1 MENIKINLLKPN
13 DKNPRNDLGDL
24 TELVDSIKSNG
35 IMQNLTVVKDGSKY
49 TVVIGHRRLAAAK
62 QAGLKEVPCE
72 VKELSLQDQAQ
83 IMLMENMQRSDLTIT
98 EQAKGFQTCLDLG
111 IKEVDI
117 AKKTGLSKTTIKNRI
132 TLNKFDL
139 GKVQK
144 GIDKGAKIDDFLK
157 LTKIKDKD
165 AADELLNCIGTSS
178 FSWKL
183 EQQIND
189 EKRIAWK
196 NKIMKELNDLGV
208 HIIKRNQQIYSETEF
223 REYIRC
229 PQVINEELK
238 NVCAKESVDVY
249 MVDDG
254 YGMITIRIIDHS
266 IKSNLISDEYEEDE
280 LSLWQRKKLFVKPY
294 LETAY
299 QLRTNFM
306 QEILKT
312 VIPVEKE
319 REVFNFINELIIN
332 EEDAY
337 VMSDGVDNQNLCKFF
352 GLDEVEPK
360 KSREEII
367 ELINSSKNSTVLL
380 MYLLLEVGTE
390 EFDFDNDIEESD
402 RNEYLTYKF
411 LKLLGYE
418 MSPEEQ
424 QLYDGTHL
432 VYEEMKNLED

>member
-83 IMLMENMQRSDLTIT
+83 TMLMENMQRSDLTIT

-144 GIDKGAKIDDFLK
+144 GIDKGATIDDFLK
-157 LTKIKDKD
+157 LTKIKDQE
-165 AADELLNCIGTSS
+165 AIEELLKFIGTSS
-178 FSWKL
+178 FSWKYEDQL
-183 EQQIND
+183 KN
-189 EKRIAWK
+189 EKRVVWK
-196 NKIMKELNDLGV
+196 NKIMKELSDLGV
-208 HIIKRNQQIYSETEF
+208 KFIDASFDKYEETKY
-223 REYIRC
+223 RDRLYC
-229 PQVINEELK
+229 PSVIADEVKELCKNENIE
-238 NVCAKESVDVY
+238 VFAS
-249 MVDDG
+249 DDG

-266 IKSNLISDEYEEDE
+266 IKSNLVSDEYEEDE
-280 LSLWQRKKLFVKPY
+280 LSLWERKRLLVKPY

-299 QLRTNFM
+299 QLRINFM

-312 VIPVEKE
+312 VIPVEIE
-319 REVFNFINELIIN
+319 REVFNFINEVIIN

-337 VMSDGVDNQNLCKFF
+337 VISNGVGKRILCKFF
-352 GLDEVEPK
+352 GLDETEPK
-360 KSREEII
+360 KSREEIV
-367 ELINSSKNSTVLL
+367 ELINSSKNSTILL

-424 QLYDGTHL
+424 QLYDGTHQ
-432 VYEEMKNLED
+432 VYEEMESLEE

>member
-1 MENIKINLLKPN
+1 MENIKINLLQPN
-13 DKNPRNDLGDL
+13 EKNPRNNLGDL

-35 IMQNLTVVKDGSKY
+35 IMQNLTVVKDGNKY

-62 QAGLKEVPCE
+62 QAGLKELPCE

-111 IKEVDI
+111 IKEIDI

-132 TLNKFDL
+132 ILNKFDL

-144 GIDKGAKIDDFLK
+144 GIDKGATIDDFLK

-189 EKRIAWK
+189 EKRIVWK
-196 NKIMKELNDLGV
+196 NKIMKDLNDLGV
-208 HIIKRNQQIYSETEF
+208 KIIDRNERIYSQTRYKQF
-223 REYIRC
+223 IRC
-229 PQVINEELK
+229 PQEIDDELK
-238 NVCAKESVDVY
+238 NLCLNENIDVY
-249 MVDDG
+249 MVDVG
-254 YGMITIRIIDHS
+254 YGSIDIRIIDNNSSLNSVNEDCGDDEVS
-266 IKSNLISDEYEEDE
+266 IWKRKRLI
-280 LSLWQRKKLFVKPY
+280 VKPY

-337 VMSDGVDNQNLCKFF
+337 VISEGIGKQSLCKFF
-352 GLDEVEPK
+352 GLDETEPK
-360 KSREEII
+360 KSREEIV

-390 EFDFDNDIEESD
+390 EFDFENDIEESD

-424 QLYDGTHL
+424 QLYDGTHP
-432 VYEEMKNLED
+432 VYEEMESLED